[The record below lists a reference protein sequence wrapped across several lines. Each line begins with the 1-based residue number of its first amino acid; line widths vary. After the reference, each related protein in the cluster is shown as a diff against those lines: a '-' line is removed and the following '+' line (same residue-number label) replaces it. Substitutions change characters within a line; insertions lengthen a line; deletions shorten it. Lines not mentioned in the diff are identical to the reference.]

1 MAYQLDMINGT
12 IPAAPVQPS
21 FGYYHDERQVLVY
34 DLGANTLDVTIITIE
49 EGVFEV
55 QSTASNAYLGGET
68 FNRRLVEY
76 IAGKYIKNYNFDVT
90 GDATIMGKL
99 RQDVEEAKR
108 LLSSQDST
116 TIKIRP
122 DPDQDEYLLESLTRA
137 DFEALNNDL
146 FEKTLEYVERVLKN
160 ASLTRNDINEVVLAG
175 GSSRIPK
182 IQLMLEDFFGRAV
195 SKEINPEE
203 VIAIGAAVQAS
214 IMAED
219 HLNVGYMFVNRL
231 LLGIEDTNGVMVPLV
246 KRGTTLP
253 IMKSGIFSTT
263 HDNQSTFPVRI
274 FEGERVM
281 ASDNHMLAEFQLEN
295 IS

>member
-1 MAYQLDMINGT
+1 MINGT

-68 FNRRLVEY
+68 FNQRLVEY

-90 GDATIMGKL
+90 GDAMIMGKL

-108 LLSSQDST
+108 LLSSQDCT
-116 TIKIRP
+116 TIRIRP

-146 FEKTLEYVERVLKN
+146 FKKTLEYVERVLKN

-182 IQLMLEDFFGRAV
+182 VQLMLEDFFGKKV

-203 VIAIGAAVQAS
+203 VNVIGAAVQAS

-219 HLNVGYMFVNRL
+219 HENVGCVFGQMNRV

-253 IMKSGIFSTT
+253 TKKSGIFSTT